1 MRTVIQVGYDTGC
14 MYLQAVYRLYL
25 HGLFSTVYPTVPYQD
40 VVNVL

>member
-1 MRTVIQVGYDTGC
+1 MRTVVQVGYRL
-14 MYLQAVYRLYL
+14 YLQAVYRLYL